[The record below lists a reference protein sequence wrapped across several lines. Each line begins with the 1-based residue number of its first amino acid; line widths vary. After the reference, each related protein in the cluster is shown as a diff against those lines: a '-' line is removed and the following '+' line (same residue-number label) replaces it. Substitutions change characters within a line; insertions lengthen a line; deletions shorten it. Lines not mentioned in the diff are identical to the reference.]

1 MGVGNVWIN
10 FWVVL
15 NQIIE
20 RVTSFFRRCAFNVL
34 SMGSIPIHV
43 AFIMDG
49 NRRFAKKKKLAEGA
63 GHRFGYLSL
72 VSMLKYCFEFGVK
85 YVTIYAFSIDNFQR
99 SPEEV
104 QSVMDLMLE
113 KVELLIREESL
124 VNQYGVRLHFLG
136 NLGMLS
142 EPVRKA
148 LEKAAIATSNNNRAV
163 LSICVAY
170 ASTDEIVRAV
180 EKSCEEKW
188 DEMNLKSANGEG
200 NDLGKELV
208 MAENGENFITLA
220 DVEKHMYTT
229 VTPEPDMLIRT
240 SGEARLSNFLLW
252 QTSSCYLYSP
262 SVLWPEINFWHFLWA
277 ILNFQRNNLRL
288 VKKRKQL

>member
-1 MGVGNVWIN
+1 MRVGNVCTNI
-10 FWVVL
+10 WVIL
-15 NQIIE
+15 NQIFE
-20 RVTSFFRRCAFNVL
+20 RVISLFRRCTFVVL
-34 SMGSIPIHV
+34 SMGSIPVHV

-49 NRRFAKKKKLAEGA
+49 NRRFAKKRKLAEGA
-63 GHRFGYLSL
+63 GHRIGYLAL
-72 VSMLKYCFEFGVK
+72 TFMLKYCYELGVK
-85 YVTIYAFSIDNFQR
+85 YVTVYAFSIDNFRR

-136 NLGMLS
+136 NLNLLS

-148 LEKAAIATSNNNRAV
+148 VQRAMEATRNNNRAD
-163 LSICVAY
+163 LAICVAY
-170 ASTDEIVRAV
+170 TSTDEIVHAV
-180 EKSCEEKW
+180 ERSCEEKW
-188 DEMNLKSANGEG
+188 NEMNSKSASGVG
-200 NDLGKELV
+200 YGLSKLGVAK
-208 MAENGENFITLA
+208 NGENSITLA
-220 DVEKHMYTT
+220 DVEKHMYTG
-229 VTPEPDMLIRT
+229 VAPDPDMLIRT

-252 QTSSCYLYSP
+252 QTSLCYLYSP

-277 ILNFQRNNLRL
+277 MLNFQRNNHHL

>member
-1 MGVGNVWIN
+1 MCTN
-10 FWVVL
+10 FWVIL
-15 NQIIE
+15 NQIFEHVI
-20 RVTSFFRRCAFNVL
+20 SLFRRCTFVVL
-34 SMGSIPIHV
+34 SMGSIPNHV

-63 GHRFGYLSL
+63 GHRIGYLAL
-72 VSMLKYCFEFGVK
+72 TFMLKYCYELGVK
-85 YVTIYAFSIDNFQR
+85 YVTVYAFSIDNFKR

-136 NLGMLS
+136 NLNLLS
-142 EPVRKA
+142 DPVRKA
-148 LEKAAIATSNNNRAV
+148 VERAMEATRNNNRAE
-163 LSICVAY
+163 LAICVAY
-170 ASTDEIVRAV
+170 TSTDEIVHAV
-180 EKSCEEKW
+180 QRSCEEKW
-188 DEMNLKSANGEG
+188 NEMSSKSVNGVEHS
-200 NDLGKELV
+200 LGKLV
-208 MAENGENFITLA
+208 AKNGENSITLP
-220 DVEKHMYTT
+220 DVEKHMYTA
-229 VTPEPDMLIRT
+229 VTPDPDMLIRT

-252 QTSSCYLYSP
+252 QTSLCYLYSP

-277 ILNFQRNNLRL
+277 ILNYQRNHRHL